1 MFLIEK
7 LPSEDKKL
15 TNKVKPMNEKHQ
27 LLQNIS
33 NKIVED
39 LNTIWIPPCCKPTL
53 KSNLGDFIYS
63 QGKIKHI
70 IEYKY

>member
-15 TNKVKPMNEKHQ
+15 TTKVKPMNAKYQ

-33 NKIVED
+33 NKIGED
-39 LNTIWIPPCCKPTL
+39 LNTIWIPPCCKPSL
-53 KSNLGDFIYS
+53 KSNVGDFIYS
-63 QGKIKHI
+63 QGKIKTYH
-70 IEYKY
+70 